1 MVFALASLFDS
12 DQPPNSLTSRE
23 YFLLARLCLRFAP
36 PARDTTLWAIQSIVS
51 VHCLLSELA
60 L

>member
-1 MVFALASLFDS
+1 MVFALGSLFDT

-36 PARDTTLWAIQSIVS
+36 PAKDTTLWAIQSIVS
-51 VHCLLSELA
+51 ACCSQLELA
-60 L
+60 T